1 MIPAVVAVAGSLD
14 RADDRQMT
22 GARLARLIAAVA
34 LATGF
39 LATPLSAPLPVAV
52 PAVDATSL
60 ARWTGSVDLY
70 RQGTFSTQKTYL
82 WCTAADVQIARNIV
96 RRQTD
101 HSWANQSRYFDWMRA
116 HNRYDIPVKDGVD
129 PQGWAAGMRNF
140 VDSRY
145 RLATFRS
152 YTSALRSAVT
162 SLRMTDRPVGVLVA
176 RGGHAWLMTGFS
188 ATADPA
194 ATRDFTVT
202 SVRVVGPL
210 YGLQSRNGYDMPPN
224 TSLSANAFKR
234 FFTPWHYAG
243 IRMAWE
249 GLYGTV
255 QAAPANA
262 APAPRPAGAL
272 HAPIPGLTRP
282 MPSPQGTAAEVAT
295 APAGSPAI
303 TGSAASNS
311 VAAPG
316 GTRPA
321 AAGHPDATTNTVP
334 PTTLALVMVAI
345 VALASVLALRLRR
358 ARSNRGRLGRQPGR
372 PRRESDFA

>member
-1 MIPAVVAVAGSLD
+1 MTAV
-14 RADDRQMT
+14 RI
-22 GARLARLIAAVA
+22 ARLVAAVA
-34 LATGF
+34 LAAAF
-39 LATPLSAPLPVAV
+39 MAAPASVPAQLAV
-52 PAVDATSL
+52 PSVDASSL
-60 ARWTGSVDLY
+60 SRWTGRVDLY
-70 RQGTFSTQKTYL
+70 RPGTFSTQQTYL

-96 RRQTD
+96 RVQTD
-101 HSWANQSRYFDWMRA
+101 HSRASQSRYFNWMRA
-116 HNRYDIPVKDGVD
+116 HNRYDIPIRDGVD

-162 SLRMTDRPVGVLVA
+162 SLRLTNRPVGVLVA

-224 TSLSANAFKR
+224 TSLSASAFKR
-234 FFTPWHYAG
+234 FFTPWHYAR

-249 GLYGTV
+249 GMYGTV
-255 QAAPANA
+255 QATPANA
-262 APAPRPAGAL
+262 APAPLAASAL
-272 HAPIPGLTRP
+272 HPLIPGLSRTA
-282 MPSPQGTAAEVAT
+282 PSPRGTAAVPT
-295 APAGSPAI
+295 APAISSA
-303 TGSAASNS
+303 TTASAAPDS

-316 GTRPA
+316 GGGPGAASPA
-321 AAGHPDATTNTVP
+321 AGATDIAAP
-334 PTTLALVMVAI
+334 
-345 VALASVLALRLRR
+345 VALALILMAVVILAVVLAHRLGGSRSSRGRLRR
-358 ARSNRGRLGRQPGR
+358 RPGR